1 MVAMTD
7 EQLLTVQQVAER
19 LQVTE
24 WTVREWL
31 KAGRLRGF
39 RLGGRKSGW
48 RIGASDLQRFIAE
61 ARGERPTE

>member
-1 MVAMTD
+1 MVAMVD

-24 WTVREWL
+24 WTVRDWL
-31 KAGRLRGF
+31 RTGRLKGF

-48 RIGASDLQRFIAE
+48 RIGSSDFERFISE
-61 ARGERPTE
+61 ARAGQPE